1 MYWTIRHQGSP
12 RALDNLS
19 KEQVIA
25 GLRDGA
31 WDGTDEVRQA
41 GEVDW
46 QPIEAHPQFA
56 DAAAEVQEPNPPL
69 VPVDA
74 EEQRIDMNPLIDVC
88 LVLLV
93 FSILATTYQ
102 LIDRVLDLP
111 TNQATASRDIPTM
124 TLDAVRERMILVRVR
139 QGAEGPVFHIG
150 DEPIGRGNLEIAL
163 KRAVRETRRQEVV
176 IDAREVEW
184 GSVVRVIDAAS
195 GAKVRKVHFKLDPE
209 KRIPVEPD
217 M

>member
-12 RALDNLS
+12 RAVEHLS
-19 KEQVIA
+19 QEQVVA

-31 WDGTDEVRQA
+31 WDGADEVRPA
-41 GEVDW
+41 GEADW
-46 QPIEAHPQFA
+46 QPLEAHPQFA
-56 DAAAEVQEPNPPL
+56 EAAAEIEESNSPL
-69 VPVDA
+69 VPEDA

-93 FSILATTYQ
+93 FFILATTYQ
-102 LIDRVLDLP
+102 ILDRVLDLP

-124 TLDAVRERMILVRVR
+124 TLNDVRERMIIVRVR

-150 DEPIGRGNLEIAL
+150 DELVTRGTLENAL
-163 KRAVRETRRQEVV
+163 KRAVRKTHRQEVV

-184 GSVVRVIDAAS
+184 GSVVRVVDAAT
-195 GAKVRKVHFKLDPE
+195 GARIRKVHFKVDPE
-209 KRIPVEPD
+209 TRTPAEPD
-217 M
+217 L